1 MNKRLPLDDFENDIQ
16 KLADGFEIKP
26 RSIVFENIRYEL
38 SAGSSLSASKSGKVI
53 KTVFSKG
60 LTFVGYAAAAA
71 ALTVSTVF
79 LPQSNKISEEENLKQ
94 YHKNKVAYSTQLP
107 AESKQDSL
115 AVFSEPVVAEEMN
128 KEVTSING
136 QEKIETPEQNLS
148 DELRADA
155 TPATTRNSSV
165 LPGNIKAKASVHPR
179 RNSKDKQKNTV
190 VTPPLAVI
198 NSATRTEEKEVIET
212 VNEKK
217 TDATPTPVST
227 VTENTLPEV
236 NEEKVFTFS
245 FPDTVTVTL
254 RDTLAKVTSTFKTG
268 AWSVAAFYSY
278 DQIANTYTYNK
289 ALLMPAFDTYQAFR
303 NRTQQTSYGYRAG
316 VKVDYSLLNHLS
328 IGSGINFSKV
338 TDKISVE
345 RNFESIYDT
354 TKSIWVDEF
363 YTNPGYQKVVTNSY
377 QYLEIPL
384 TISYS
389 GTLYKQIA
397 CRVTAGAGLG
407 YLFGTSSYFLID
419 KFNDPF
425 KAYYAKATGVSG
437 STPFAHT
444 MINLNL
450 SAYVSY
456 LANKRLEV
464 FAGPNIRKSVSSMYK
479 KNYSATQ
486 KFTTFGSEVGVRFFF

>member
-38 SAGSSLSASKSGKVI
+38 SEGSSLAASKSGKVI

-94 YHKNKVAYSTQLP
+94 YHKNKVAYSTPLP
-107 AESKQDSL
+107 VNSKQDSL
-115 AVFSEPVVAEEMN
+115 AVFSEPKATKQMSTEI
-128 KEVTSING
+128 TSINK
-136 QEKIETPEQNLS
+136 QETIETPEQNLS
-148 DELRADA
+148 NELISINTPVTTINRSSLTGNARAGVSVNKKH
-155 TPATTRNSSV
+155 NST
-165 LPGNIKAKASVHPR
+165 G
-179 RNSKDKQKNTV
+179 KQKNKG
-190 VTPPLAVI
+190 VTPELVVI
-198 NSATRTEEKEVIET
+198 NSETRTEQKEVTEV

-217 TDATPTPVST
+217 ADDAPAPVLPVIESTPAEVS
-227 VTENTLPEV
+227 
-236 NEEKVFTFS
+236 EEKMFTLS
-245 FPDTVTVTL
+245 FPDSVAVTL
-254 RDTLAKVTSTFKTG
+254 RDTLAKKGKNFKTG
-268 AWSVAAFYSY
+268 AWSLAAFYSY
-278 DQIANTYTYNK
+278 DQIGNTYNCNK
-289 ALLMPAFDTYQAFR
+289 TLLLPAFDTYQGFR

-354 TKSIWVDEF
+354 TKSIWVDDF
-363 YTNPGYQKVVTNSY
+363 YTNPGYQKVITNSY
-377 QYLEIPL
+377 QYIEIPL
-384 TISYS
+384 TVSYS
-389 GTLYKQIA
+389 NTLYKQVA

-425 KAYYAKATGVSG
+425 KAYYAKATGISG
-437 STPFAHT
+437 ATPFART

-450 SAYVSY
+450 SAYISY
-456 LANKRLEV
+456 LADKRLEV
-464 FAGPNIRKSVSSMYK
+464 YAGPNIRKSVSSIYK
-479 KNYSATQ
+479 KDYLATQ
-486 KFTTFGSEVGVRFFF
+486 KFTTFGSEIGVRFFF